1 LNDSQKVSSKAKL
14 KSNANGFKLNYIGR
28 FAPSPTG
35 PLHAGS
41 VATALGSWL
50 DARAHQGLWL
60 LRIEDIDTHRNANHA
75 VAHIMHTLEHLG
87 LKWDGQV
94 LYQSQR
100 AAAYQSALNTLV
112 NKNRA
117 YRCAC
122 SRKEIADSLTQTSG
136 DAATRATLFEHTR
149 LIYPGTCAQ
158 GIVQDKPARST
169 RFRVPNQPIT
179 WQERLHGRQFEQ
191 LTQSCGDFI
200 IHRADGVWA
209 YQLAVVVDDA
219 DQGITHIVRGA
230 DLMNST
236 ARQIALQHALHFPTP
251 SYCHLPVVLASNGEK
266 LSKQNGA
273 EAVCINQPI
282 VTLNAAFTHLQ
293 FNAIAANTVQ
303 EWLQKAVCAWAIR
316 FPIYQ
321 QSKAE

>member
-1 LNDSQKVSSKAKL
+1 MKV
-14 KSNANGFKLNYIGR
+14 NYIGR

-50 DARAHQGLWL
+50 DARAHQGQWL

-75 VAHIMHTLEHLG
+75 VAHIMHTLQHLG
-87 LKWDGQV
+87 LNWDGQV

-100 AAAYQSALNTLV
+100 SAAYQLALNTLASI
-112 NKNRA
+112 NRA

-122 SRKEIADSLTQTSG
+122 SRKEIADSLTHT
-136 DAATRATLFEHTR
+136 TLFKHSK

-158 GIVQDKPARST
+158 GIGHDKKARST

-179 WQERLHGRQFEQ
+179 WQERLHGKQFEQ
-191 LTQSCGDFI
+191 LTQSCGDFV

-219 DQGITHIVRGA
+219 DQGVTHIVRGA

-236 ARQIALQHALHFPTP
+236 ARQIALQNALNFLTP

-273 EAVCINQPI
+273 EAVRINQPI
-282 VTLNAAFTHLQ
+282 VTLNAAFTHFR
-293 FNAIAANTVQ
+293 FNAIAATTVQ
-303 EWLQKAVCAWAIR
+303 EWLQKAVRAWAIR
-316 FPIYQ
+316 FSSYQ
-321 QSKAE
+321 QSKV